1 MEAYENNPITVE
13 AHDQV
18 EEQAP
23 VEAPVE
29 APAQASVEA
38 PVEEPGPAP
47 VRLAAAPSEPEE
59 PLTLVK
65 FTKPYMFEQK
75 VYKEVELSGLETM
88 SASDMCAA
96 EKHLNRSGMFS
107 PLPEMTAEYVSFIAA
122 QTSGLPIEFFKALP
136 PRDFIRVKNKV
147 TNFFYGEE

>member
-1 MEAYENNPITVE
+1 MDAYENNTINVE
-13 AHDQV
+13 AQDPV

-23 VEAPVE
+23 VEEPVE
-29 APAQASVEA
+29 APVQ
-38 PVEEPGPAP
+38 EPGPAP
-47 VRLAAAPSEPEE
+47 VQLASAPSEPEE
-59 PLTLVK
+59 SLTLVT
-65 FTKPYMFEQK
+65 FTKPYKFEGK
-75 VYKEVELSGLETM
+75 VYKEVDLAGLETM

-122 QTSGLPIEFFKALP
+122 QTSSLPIEFFKALP